1 MESKK
6 HTIIVEKTNTGLSAH
21 VKEAKG
27 VVTTG
32 KNEQEL
38 KSNMLEALDL
48 FYHPNIYSLKLTYIY
63 SN

>member
-6 HTIIVEKTNTGLSAH
+6 HTIIISKTKTGLSAH

-32 KNEQEL
+32 RNEQEL
-38 KSNMLEALDL
+38 KNNMIEALDL
-48 FYHPNIYSLKLTYIY
+48 FYSPYVYSLKLSYVY
-63 SN
+63 